1 LVYHISLWT
10 VPIRFNRYET
20 TRLSEVIQMPVVEIH
35 MLEGRTLEQKRQ
47 LVKLVT
53 EALVKSLGV
62 KAEDVTILIDDVL
75 RHNASVGGKLTSD
88 EK

>member
-1 LVYHISLWT
+1 LIG
-10 VPIRFNRYET
+10 IEA

-47 LVKLVT
+47 LVKLLT
-53 EALVKSLGV
+53 EALVESLGV

-75 RHNASVGGKLTSD
+75 RHNASVGGKLASD

>member
-1 LVYHISLWT
+1 MVYHISLWT